1 MVQHRI
7 GVVGA
12 GRVGSVLAAALGNAG
27 HLVVAASGRS
37 AASRTRIETLLPT
50 AVVADP
56 PAVATRSGLLLLAVP
71 DDALAEVVASLVA
84 ADAIRADQVVVH
96 TSGRHGVSVL
106 APAAAL
112 GATTIALH
120 PAMTFTGTDVDVARL
135 ASCVFGVTAADDS
148 AAAVAREL
156 VLDLGARMT
165 EIEEQERAR
174 YHAALAHGA
183 NHLVTLVT
191 QAMGL
196 LRQAGSADPAGTL
209 RPLLQ
214 AALDNALAY
223 ETAALTGPVVR
234 GDLETV
240 AAHLHALV
248 DSPIPTFDAYSAMAR
263 ATAEVA
269 VEDGRLP
276 RSRARQIGATLDEA
290 GWEET
295 AAQISEHPP
304 ASDAWTE
311 SR

>member
-1 MVQHRI
+1 MVQRRI
-7 GVVGA
+7 GVIGA
-12 GRVGSVLAAALGNAG
+12 GRVGAVLAAALSNAG

-37 AASRTRIETLLPT
+37 AASHTRIETLLPT
-50 AVVADP
+50 AAIADP
-56 PAVATRSGLLLLAVP
+56 CTVAKQADLVLLAVP
-71 DDALAEVVASLVA
+71 DDVLADVVTALVA
-84 ADAIRADQVVVH
+84 ADALRANQVVVH
-96 TSGRHGVSVL
+96 TSGRHGASVL
-106 APAAAL
+106 VPAAAV

-120 PAMTFTGTDVDVARL
+120 PAMTFTGTEVDVARL
-135 ASCVFGVTAADDS
+135 ATCVFGVTAADDR

-156 VLDLGARMT
+156 VRDLGASMT
-165 EIEEQERAR
+165 MIEEEERAR
-174 YHAALAHGA
+174 YHAALTHGA

-196 LRQAGSADPAGTL
+196 LRQAGSSDPAGTL

-223 ETAALTGPVVR
+223 ESAALTGPVVR

-240 AAHLHALV
+240 SAHLDALV
-248 DSPIPTFDAYSAMAR
+248 DSPIPTFDAYRAMAR

-269 VEDGRLP
+269 VEDGRLS
-276 RSRARQIGATLDEA
+276 RSGARQIGATLDEA

-295 AAQISEHPP
+295 ASQIAEHTP
-304 ASDAWTE
+304 APNTRTE